1 MDMQN
6 SNSGFN
12 HFRSDSLFG
21 GLENIEFFD
30 ENTPLLKKPPTTS
43 L

>member
-1 MDMQN
+1 MDVKN

-12 HFRSDSLFG
+12 HFRIDSLFG
-21 GLENIEFFD
+21 ELNNIEFFD
-30 ENTPLLKKPPTTS
+30 KNTPLLKKSLTTS